1 MDESEDV
8 VRINQEWLALNAL
21 RAMVKIATKGDMTKG
36 TYENTLELGG
46 ELYPEL
52 LGPEHSLLRRE
63 RESDTVK
70 EFRQRA
76 NLLSVQQERNVAP
89 VELLQVEI
97 DLLKSLLEIAKLD
110 RDNQSKTDQ
119 LKRKLAVYEKAKEE
133 LSPAEHTENKL
144 IFRDA
149 YNADRELPTLGN
161 GLGRKDY
168 QLPDGNRLRLRVLH
182 PDKPEHI
189 TGADVIY
196 ERHDELTQTV
206 NLVVVQYKIWDGK
219 KLYLSD
225 ERLQG
230 QLARLKCFTCDQ
242 QLCKDT
248 SAEQP
253 YRFPHCS
260 AFLRPTDKL
269 QSANQKLISRGEH
282 LPLCN
287 VDRCKSLSR
296 SGGYKLEYDKIKP
309 TSLTSELF
317 EHMFNRGKIGSRALS
332 YEELEDIYRNSSII
346 DRSESVVVYAQEY

>member
-8 VRINQEWLALNAL
+8 VRINQEWIALNAL

-52 LGPEHSLLRRE
+52 LGAENSLLRRE

-76 NLLSVQQERNVAP
+76 SLLSVQQARSVAP
-89 VELLQVEI
+89 LDLLQAEI
-97 DLLKSLLEIAKLD
+97 DMLKSLLEIAKVN

-119 LKRKLAVYEKAKEE
+119 LKRKLAVYEKAREE

-149 YNADRELPTLGN
+149 YNADRKLPALGS
-161 GLGRKDY
+161 GLGKKDY
-168 QLPDGNRLRLRVLH
+168 QLPDGNHLRLRVLH

-196 ERHDELTQTV
+196 ERHDEESQTV
-206 NLVVVQYKIWDGK
+206 SLVVVQYKIWDGK
-219 KLYLSD
+219 NLYLSD
-225 ERLQG
+225 ERLQA

-242 QLCKDT
+242 QLCDDL
-248 SAEQP
+248 SDQRP

-269 QSANQKLISRGEH
+269 QSASQKLISRGEH
-282 LPLCN
+282 LPLCDI
-287 VDRCKSLSR
+287 DRCKTLSR
-296 SGGYKLEYDKIKP
+296 SGSYKLEYEKIKK
-309 TSLTSELF
+309 TSLGSELF

-332 YEELEDIYRNSSII
+332 YDELESIYRNSSII
-346 DRSESVVVYAQEY
+346 DASESVVVYAQEY